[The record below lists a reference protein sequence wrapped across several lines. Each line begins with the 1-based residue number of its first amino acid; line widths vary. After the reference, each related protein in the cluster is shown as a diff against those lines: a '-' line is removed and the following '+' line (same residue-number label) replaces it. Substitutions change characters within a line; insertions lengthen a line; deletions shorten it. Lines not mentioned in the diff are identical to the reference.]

1 MMTRMTGSRWTLDQ
15 LTEQVGAALSVD
27 YQGQASRRVREVP
40 DQRAIRYY
48 TTIGLMDRPA
58 AMRGRT
64 ALYAR
69 RHLLQLVAIKRLQAG
84 GRTLARIQRELAGA
98 TDAQLERLARL
109 PPLDQPGPAAGE
121 PEVLPAAAPATTA
134 LAAARPAFWKRPG
147 HLQAP
152 PPGPRTAEPAA
163 ARVTGPAGLAPAA
176 AAVAQAGGEPLG
188 AAPFAVAASAAER
201 AGPGAAPAAA
211 PATGAPAAPG
221 ASPASGAP
229 AAAPATGAPAAPGAS
244 PASGAPAAAPVT
256 GATAGVVV
264 MQGVRLGD
272 GVTLLVEGARALGP
286 EDVAAMRVAAG
297 PLLDLVRRGRE
308 RS

>member
-15 LTEQVGAALSVD
+15 LTERVGAALSVD

-211 PATGAPAAPG
+211 PLT
-221 ASPASGAP
+221 GAP
-229 AAAPATGAPAAPGAS
+229 AAAPLTGAPAAAPLTGAPAAPGAS

>member
-1 MMTRMTGSRWTLDQ
+1 MMTRVTGSRWTLDQ
-15 LTEQVGAALSVD
+15 LTERVGAALSVD

-163 ARVTGPAGLAPAA
+163 ARVTGPAGLPPAA

-211 PATGAPAAPG
+211 PLT
-221 ASPASGAP
+221 GAP
-229 AAAPATGAPAAPGAS
+229 AAAPLTGAPAAPGAS